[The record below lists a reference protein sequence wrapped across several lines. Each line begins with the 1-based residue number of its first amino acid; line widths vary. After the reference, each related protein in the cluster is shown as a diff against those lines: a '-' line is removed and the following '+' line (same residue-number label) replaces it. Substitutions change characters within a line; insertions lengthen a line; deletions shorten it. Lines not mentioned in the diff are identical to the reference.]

1 MPAVASLSEF
11 NRNQSAVIDALHQT
25 QQPMY
30 LTRNGR
36 ASVVVMDA
44 EAFDRVMS
52 RKDEAHRLEKEVY
65 EGLLRGYRDAQEDKI
80 SNAKDAL
87 KQIRASKGW

>member
-1 MPAVASLSEF
+1 
-11 NRNQSAVIDALHQT
+11 
-25 QQPMY
+25 
-30 LTRNGR
+30 
-36 ASVVVMDA
+36 
-44 EAFDRVMS
+44 MS

-65 EGLLRGYRDAQEDKI
+65 EGLLRGYRDAQEDKV